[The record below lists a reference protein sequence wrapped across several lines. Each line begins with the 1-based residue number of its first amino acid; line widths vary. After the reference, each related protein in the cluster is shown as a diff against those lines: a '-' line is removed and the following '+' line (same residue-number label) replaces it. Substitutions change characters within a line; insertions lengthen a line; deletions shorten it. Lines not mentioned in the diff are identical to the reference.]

1 MQARFE
7 TARAHRQYD
16 QVDPDNRLVAGELE
30 RRWNEKLI
38 NVRTLE
44 DQLAQQDRE
53 SATTTLSADDRQR
66 LLTLGTDLHCAW
78 DSAGTT
84 GETGKR
90 IIRLLIDEI
99 IVDAVA
105 NHLKLIVHWHGGD
118 HSLLHVKKNRP
129 GQNSWVTDAE
139 IVELVQVLAR
149 RMRDD
154 AIASILNR
162 SGKPTGRGKSWTSA
176 RVASLRNH
184 QEIAPYRQGERA
196 ERGEVT
202 IEEAAEE
209 LAVSPSTI
217 LRMINDQTLPAQH
230 LCKGAPWIIR
240 SADLKR
246 EDVCADAQARRSRR
260 PSSENPRQR
269 NLAL

>member
-44 DQLAQQDRE
+44 DQLAQQDGE

-105 NHLKLIVHWHGGD
+105 DHLKLIVHWHGGD
-118 HSLLHVKKNRP
+118 HSLLHVKKNRL
-129 GQNSWVTDAE
+129 GQNSWVTDA
-139 IVELVQVLAR
+139 
-149 RMRDD
+149 
-154 AIASILNR
+154 
-162 SGKPTGRGKSWTSA
+162 
-176 RVASLRNH
+176 
-184 QEIAPYRQGERA
+184 
-196 ERGEVT
+196 
-202 IEEAAEE
+202 
-209 LAVSPSTI
+209 
-217 LRMINDQTLPAQH
+217 
-230 LCKGAPWIIR
+230 
-240 SADLKR
+240 
-246 EDVCADAQARRSRR
+246 
-260 PSSENPRQR
+260 
-269 NLAL
+269 